1 MFPVKAF
8 CLRGFRGQKGKSRA
22 VKTPVLAAADWRAI
36 HSRCRSSVVPLNY
49 PRQFLG
55 WACSAARPPLQCPQ
69 RYYADSRQATI
80 ARCSPCRES
89 RSAICTYRRNRLNP
103 LPFFP
108 EEIPIRY
115 VLVQFV
121 YPKQK
126 AGVLA
131 QHNHPAKRRERTM
144 AVQMSNFERVLRQA

>member
-22 VKTPVLAAADWRAI
+22 VKTPVLAAGDWRAI
-36 HSRCRSSVVPLNY
+36 HSRCCSSVVLLNY

-55 WACSAARPPLQCPQ
+55 WACSAARPPLQCPR
-69 RYYADSRQATI
+69 RYDADSREATI
-80 ARCSPCRES
+80 AGCSPRREG
-89 RSAICTYRRNRLNP
+89 RSAICTYRRTRLNP

-121 YPKQK
+121 YLKQK

-131 QHNHPAKRRERTM
+131 QHNHPAKRRERTT
-144 AVQMSNFERVLRQA
+144 AVQMSNFERVHRQA

>member
-1 MFPVKAF
+1 MFPSKAF

-22 VKTPVLAAADWRAI
+22 VKAPVLAASDWQAI
-36 HSRCRSSVVPLNY
+36 RSWCRSSVVLLNY

-55 WACSAARPPLQCPQ
+55 WTRSAARPPLQCPR
-69 RYYADSRQATI
+69 RYDADSREATI
-80 ARCSPCRES
+80 AMCSPRREG
-89 RSAICTYRRNRLNP
+89 RSAVCTYRRNRLNP

-121 YPKQK
+121 YLKQK

-131 QHNHPAKRRERTM
+131 RHNHPAKRRERTT
-144 AVQMSNFERVLRQA
+144 AVQMSNFERVHRQA